1 MMDQLTTVTSSAV
14 SVALDALSQR
24 QQLIATNLA
33 NANIGAATLH
43 DVRFE
48 DALRR
53 AMSHAN
59 EHPADTLQS
68 LASLK
73 EDVRA
78 GGLRSQSPSAAV
90 QMDAEL
96 VRLNET
102 VIRYQALIEGLGKY
116 GSLVGMAISGEVKR

>member
-1 MMDQLTTVTSSAV
+1 MIDQLTTVTSSAV
-14 SVALDALSQR
+14 SAALDALSQR

-33 NANIGAATLH
+33 NTNSGATTTH

-48 DALRR
+48 DALRQ
-53 AMSHAN
+53 AMSNASEN
-59 EHPADTLQS
+59 PAEATQS
-68 LASLK
+68 LARLK
-73 EDVRA
+73 ED
-78 GGLRSQSPSAAV
+78 LRSGSLRSKSSSESI
-90 QMDAEL
+90 QMDAQL

>member
-33 NANIGAATLH
+33 NTNTGAMTMH

-48 DALRR
+48 DALRH
-53 AMSHAN
+53 AMSQAT

-78 GGLRSQSPSAAV
+78 GVLRSQSPSAPV

-116 GSLVGMAISGEVKR
+116 GSLLGMAISGEVKR